1 MNLQK
6 TILDFFVRYGA
17 SFITPEG
24 ETVHG
29 CLSRV
34 SGEDEPKEL
43 VHLPLGYRPAY
54 RVRLLTQGDFPLTE
68 NQTLTFG
75 ETQYTLV
82 LVRPEK
88 LGEEVL
94 YYKSIAY
101 EQEGD

>member
-17 SFITPEG
+17 SFTTPEG
-24 ETVHG
+24 E
-29 CLSRV
+29 RV
-34 SGEDEPKEL
+34 EL
-43 VHLPLGYRPAY
+43 VTLDNGIL
-54 RVRLLTQGDFPLTE
+54 RLLTQGNFPLAE
-68 NQTLTFG
+68 NQTLTSG
-75 ETQYTLV
+75 EKQYTLV